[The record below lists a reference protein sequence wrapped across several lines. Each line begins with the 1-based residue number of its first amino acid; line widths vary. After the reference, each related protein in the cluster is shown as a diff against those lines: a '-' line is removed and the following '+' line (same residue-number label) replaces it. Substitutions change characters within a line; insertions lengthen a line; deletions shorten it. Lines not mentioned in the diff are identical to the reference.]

1 MAGDL
6 MVIGTCHFPKL
17 AARAALPVSSC
28 GGSSQLSQE
37 TPSPI
42 NIGGRTARRFTPPG

>member
-1 MAGDL
+1 
-6 MVIGTCHFPKL
+6 V
-17 AARAALPVSSC
+17 PVSSC

-42 NIGGRTARRFTPPG
+42 NIGGRTVLRFTRLGESS